1 MARRRSRAVKRTS
14 EWRRSWLVVLAACSG
29 FAVAS
34 LQPSVTVARGHEV
47 ELVSSIGPD
56 FELPQDNVAALA
68 WLADAG
74 FVPGDDD
81 VGAADE
87 RSGDGTV
94 TSSRFSD
101 MVERA
106 LAEMNGSMR
115 SDPTPT
121 TTGPTTTQR
130 PRTTTTRR
138 PATTTTQRPAT
149 TTTQRPATTTTQRPT
164 TTVATAT
171 PQSPTAQAEQRFV
184 ELINRDRLA
193 AGLPALAVNPE
204 IRTVARNWTA
214 TMIRQA
220 DSCNPGDLRHN
231 PNFAEEVP
239 EGWRAVAENV
249 ACGQSVESLH
259 QLLMASSGHR
269 ANILGDF
276 THVGVGVGFDAAG
289 DVWVTQNF
297 ARYPAG

>member
-14 EWRRSWLVVLAACSG
+14 EWRRSWLVVVAACSG

-34 LQPSVTVARGHEV
+34 LQPSVTVAQGHDV
-47 ELVSSIGPD
+47 ELVSAIGPD

-68 WLADAG
+68 WLTDAG

-81 VGAADE
+81 VSAADE
-87 RSGDGTV
+87 HGDDGAV
-94 TSSRFSD
+94 GSSRFSD

-115 SDPTPT
+115 SDPTP

-149 TTTQRPATTTTQRPT
+149 TTTQRLATTTTVRST
-164 TTVATAT
+164 TTTAT
-171 PQSPTAQAEQRFV
+171 PTSQSPTAQAEQRFV

-193 AGLPALAVNPE
+193 AGLPSLAVHPE
-204 IRTVARNWTA
+204 IRAVARNWTA
-214 TMIRQA
+214 TMISQA
-220 DSCNPGDLRHN
+220 DSCNSGDLRHN
-231 PNFAEEVP
+231 PNYAQEVP
-239 EGWRAVAENV
+239 KGWRRVAENV

-259 QLLMASSGHR
+259 RSLMASSGHR
-269 ANILGDF
+269 ANIVGDF
-276 THVGVGVGFDAAG
+276 THVGVGVGFDADG
-289 DVWVTQNF
+289 DMWVTQNF
-297 ARYPAG
+297 AQYPAG